1 MSSLKDRLTQDMQA
15 ALKAGDKARLSV
27 LRMALAGV
35 KQREVDTR
43 RPLDDAGVTTV
54 IERMIKQGRDSL
66 AQFREGGRSD
76 LVAKEEAEL
85 AVLQTY
91 LPKQLD
97 GDELEALIAEA
108 IETAKASSAKD
119 LGKVIAVIKTKAAGR
134 VDMGTIAAR
143 VRSMLTPE

>member
-1 MSSLKDRLTQDMQA
+1 MSLKDRLTQEMQA

-54 IERMIKQGRDSL
+54 IERMIKQGRDAL
-66 AQFREGGRSD
+66 AQFREGGRAD

-91 LPKQLD
+91 LPKALD
-97 GDELEALIAEA
+97 GEELENLIAEA
-108 IETAKASSAKD
+108 IEASKATSVKD
-119 LGKVIAVIKTKAAGR
+119 LGKVMAV
-134 VDMGTIAAR
+134 
-143 VRSMLTPE
+143 

>member
-1 MSSLKDRLTQDMQA
+1 MSPLKDRLTQDMQA

-66 AQFREGGRSD
+66 AQFREGGRAD

-97 GDELEALIAEA
+97 GEELEALIAEA

>member
-1 MSSLKDRLTQDMQA
+1 MSTLKDRLTEDMQA

-119 LGKVIAVIKTKAAGR
+119 LGKVIAVIKTKAA
-134 VDMGTIAAR
+134 
-143 VRSMLTPE
+143 